1 MNTNIQVTL
10 NDQQRSHIKNLIDG
24 KPSSKMASRQE
35 VSNLVE
41 MFVKQLVESKMT
53 EAKPIIQKAVT
64 KVSGYK
70 FYAKGQEI
78 DYDKW
83 INIPCDDCGCMVSVA
98 EAVINDLNT
107 N

>member
-24 KPSSKMASRQE
+24 RQE
-35 VSNLVE
+35 VSHLVE
-41 MFVKQLVESKMT
+41 MFVEQLVESKMT
-53 EAKPIIQKAVT
+53 EAEPIIQKAVT
-64 KVSGYK
+64 KVNGYK

-78 DYDKW
+78 DYQKW

-98 EAVINDLNT
+98 EAIINQSNT

>member
-1 MNTNIQVTL
+1 MNTNIKVTL
-10 NDQQRSHIKNLIDG
+10 NDQQRNHIKNLIDG

-41 MFVKQLVESKMT
+41 MFVEQLVDSKMT
-53 EAKPIIQKAVT
+53 KPKEIVQEAVE

-70 FYAKGQEI
+70 FYADGQEI

-98 EAVINDLNT
+98 DAVIQQLNT